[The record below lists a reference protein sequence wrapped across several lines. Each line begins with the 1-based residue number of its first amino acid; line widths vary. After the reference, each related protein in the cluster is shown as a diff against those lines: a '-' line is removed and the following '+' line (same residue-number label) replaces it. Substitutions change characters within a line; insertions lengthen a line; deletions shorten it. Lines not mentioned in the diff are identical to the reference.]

1 MEHLTVGEISG
12 VVALLGGLI
21 GGIIS
26 LIKYAKNGLKSM
38 LKDEFQ
44 VVNNQ
49 IAEVKEDIKEVR
61 EIGHSNSK
69 NGKRNEILLM
79 INTQP
84 EKVDEIERSYED
96 YKALGGNG
104 YIDSLIETWRE
115 EYGKKMI
122 KERLKRKEKNNG

>member
-12 VVALLGGLI
+12 IVALLGGLI

-26 LIKYAKNGLKSM
+26 LFKYAKNGLKSM

-44 VVNNQ
+44 VVNDQ
-49 IAEVKEDIKEVR
+49 IADIKEDVTEIR
-61 EIGHSNSK
+61 EIGNNNAK

-104 YIDSLIETWRE
+104 YIDSLIEAWRE

-122 KERLKRKEKNNG
+122 KERLKRKEKK

>member
-21 GGIIS
+21 GGIIT

-49 IAEVKEDIKEVR
+49 IEEVKEDIKEVC

-84 EKVDEIERSYED
+84 EKVDEIERAFED

-104 YIDSLIETWRE
+104 YIDSLVQAWRE
-115 EYGKKMI
+115 EYEKDLIKKRIKKGKI
-122 KERLKRKEKNNG
+122 NG

>member
-12 VVALLGGLI
+12 IVALLGGLI
-21 GGIIS
+21 GGVIS
-26 LIKYAKNGLKSM
+26 LVKYAKNGLKSM

-49 IAEVKEDIKEVR
+49 IEEVKEDIKEVR
-61 EIGHSNSK
+61 EIGHNNSK

-84 EKVDEIERSYED
+84 EKVDEIERAFED

-104 YIDSLIETWRE
+104 YIDSLVQAWRE
-115 EYGKKMI
+115 EYEKDLI
-122 KERLKRKEKNNG
+122 KERIKKGK

>member
-1 MEHLTVGEISG
+1 MEHITIGEIG
-12 VVALLGGLI
+12 GIVAFLGGLI
-21 GGIIS
+21 GGIAT
-26 LIKYAKNGLKSM
+26 LIKYAKNGLKEM
-38 LKDEFQ
+38 LKGEFQ
-44 VVNNQ
+44 GVNDQ
-49 IAEVKEDIKEVR
+49 IAEIKEDVSEIR
-61 EIGHSNSK
+61 DIGHNNAR

-122 KERLKRKEKNNG
+122 KERLKRKEKK

>member
-1 MEHLTVGEISG
+1 MDHITIGEIGGIIAFLS
-12 VVALLGGLI
+12 GLI
-21 GGIIS
+21 GGIIT
-26 LIKYAKNGLKSM
+26 LIKYAKNGLKEM
-38 LKDEFQ
+38 LKGEFQ
-44 VVNNQ
+44 GVNDQ
-49 IAEVKEDIKEVR
+49 IAEIKEDVSEIR
-61 EIGHSNSK
+61 DIGHNNAR

-122 KERLKRKEKNNG
+122 KERLKRKEKK

>member
-12 VVALLGGLI
+12 IVALLGGLI
-21 GGIIS
+21 GGVIS
-26 LIKYAKNGLKSM
+26 LVNYAKNGLKSM

-44 VVNNQ
+44 VVNDQ
-49 IAEVKEDIKEVR
+49 IEEVKEDIKEVR

-84 EKVDEIERSYED
+84 EKVDEIERAFEE

-104 YIDSLIETWRE
+104 YIDSLVQAWRE
-115 EYGKKMI
+115 EYEKDLI
-122 KERLKRKEKNNG
+122 KERIKKGK

>member
-49 IAEVKEDIKEVR
+49 IEEVKEDIKEVR

-84 EKVDEIERSYED
+84 EKVDEIERAFED

-104 YIDSLIETWRE
+104 YIDSLVQAWRE
-115 EYGKKMI
+115 EYEKDLIKKRIKKGKT
-122 KERLKRKEKNNG
+122 NG

>member
-12 VVALLGGLI
+12 IVALLGGLI
-21 GGIIS
+21 GGVIS
-26 LIKYAKNGLKSM
+26 LFKYAKNGLKSM

-44 VVNNQ
+44 VVNDQ
-49 IAEVKEDIKEVR
+49 IADIKEDVTEIR
-61 EIGHSNSK
+61 EIGNNNAK

-104 YIDSLIETWRE
+104 YIDSLIEAWRE

-122 KERLKRKEKNNG
+122 KKRLKRKEKK

>member
-12 VVALLGGLI
+12 IVALLGGLI

-26 LIKYAKNGLKSM
+26 LFKYAKNGLKSM

-44 VVNNQ
+44 VVSDQ
-49 IAEVKEDIKEVR
+49 IADIKEDVTEIR
-61 EIGHSNSK
+61 EIGNNNAK

-104 YIDSLIETWRE
+104 YIDSLIEAWRE

-122 KERLKRKEKNNG
+122 KERLKRKEKK

>member
-12 VVALLGGLI
+12 IVALLGGLI
-21 GGIIS
+21 GGVLS

-44 VVNNQ
+44 VVNDQ
-49 IAEVKEDIKEVR
+49 IANIKEDVT
-61 EIGHSNSK
+61 EIRKIGNNNAK

-104 YIDSLIETWRE
+104 YIDSLIEAWRE

>member
-12 VVALLGGLI
+12 IVALLCGLI
-21 GGIIS
+21 GGVIS
-26 LIKYAKNGLKSM
+26 LVKYAKNGLKSM

-44 VVNNQ
+44 VVNDQ
-49 IAEVKEDIKEVR
+49 IEEVKEDIKEVR
-61 EIGHSNSK
+61 EIGHNNSK

-84 EKVDEIERSYED
+84 EKVDEIERAFED

-104 YIDSLIETWRE
+104 YIDSLVQAWRE
-115 EYGKKMI
+115 EYEKDLI
-122 KERLKRKEKNNG
+122 KERIKKGK

>member
-12 VVALLGGLI
+12 IVALLGGLI
-21 GGIIS
+21 GGVIS
-26 LIKYAKNGLKSM
+26 LVKYAKNGLKSM

-44 VVNNQ
+44 VVNDQ
-49 IAEVKEDIKEVR
+49 IEEVKEDIKEVR

-84 EKVDEIERSYED
+84 EKVDEIERAFED

-104 YIDSLIETWRE
+104 YIDSLVQAWRE
-115 EYGKKMI
+115 EYEKELI
-122 KERLKRKEKNNG
+122 KERIKKGKING

>member
-1 MEHLTVGEISG
+1 MGNITVGEISSII
-12 VVALLGGLI
+12 ALLVALI

-26 LIKYAKNGLKSM
+26 LFKYAKNGLKGM
-38 LKDEFQ
+38 LKSEFQ
-44 VVNNQ
+44 VVNDQ
-49 IAEVKEDIKEVR
+49 IADIKEDVSEIR
-61 EIGHSNSK
+61 EIGHNNAR

-104 YIDSLIETWRE
+104 YIDSLIEAWRE

-122 KERLKRKEKNNG
+122 KSRLKRKEK

>member
-1 MEHLTVGEISG
+1 MEHLTIGEISG
-12 VVALLGGLI
+12 IVAFIGGLI
-21 GGIIS
+21 GGIIT
-26 LIKYAKNGLKSM
+26 LIKYAKNGLRGM

-44 VVNNQ
+44 GVNDQ

-61 EIGHSNSK
+61 EIGKNNAK

-84 EKVDEIERSYED
+84 EKVDEIERAFED

-104 YIDSLIETWRE
+104 YIDSLVQTWRE
-115 EYGKKMI
+115 EYEKDLI
-122 KERLKRKEKNNG
+122 KARIKRKEKK

>member
-12 VVALLGGLI
+12 IVALLGGLI
-21 GGIIS
+21 GGVIS
-26 LIKYAKNGLKSM
+26 LVKYAKNGLKSM

-44 VVNNQ
+44 VVNDQ
-49 IAEVKEDIKEVR
+49 IEEVKEDIKEVR
-61 EIGHSNSK
+61 EIGQNNAK

-84 EKVDEIERSYED
+84 EKVDEIERAFED

-104 YIDSLIETWRE
+104 YIDSLVQAWRE
-115 EYGKKMI
+115 EYEKDLIKKRIKKGKT
-122 KERLKRKEKNNG
+122 NG

>member
-1 MEHLTVGEISG
+1 MEHLTIGEISG
-12 VVALLGGLI
+12 IVAFIGGLI
-21 GGIIS
+21 GGIIT
-26 LIKYAKNGLKSM
+26 LIKYAKNGLKGM

-44 VVNNQ
+44 GVNDQ

-61 EIGHSNSK
+61 EIGRNNAK

-84 EKVDEIERSYED
+84 EKVDEIERAFED

-104 YIDSLIETWRE
+104 YIDSLVQTWRE
-115 EYGKKMI
+115 EYEKDLI
-122 KERLKRKEKNNG
+122 KARIKRKEKK

>member
-1 MEHLTVGEISG
+1 MDHITIGEIGGIIAFLS
-12 VVALLGGLI
+12 GLI
-21 GGIIS
+21 GGIIT
-26 LIKYAKNGLKSM
+26 LIKYAKNGMKEM
-38 LKDEFQ
+38 LKGEFQ
-44 VVNNQ
+44 GVNDQ
-49 IAEVKEDIKEVR
+49 IAEIKEDVSEIR
-61 EIGHSNSK
+61 DIGHNNAR

-104 YIDSLIETWRE
+104 YIDSLIKTWRE

-122 KERLKRKEKNNG
+122 KERLKRKEKK

>member
-12 VVALLGGLI
+12 IVALLGGLI

-26 LIKYAKNGLKSM
+26 LFKYAKNGLKSM

-49 IAEVKEDIKEVR
+49 IADIKEDVAKIR
-61 EIGHSNSK
+61 EIGNNNAK

-104 YIDSLIETWRE
+104 YIDSLIEAWRE

-122 KERLKRKEKNNG
+122 KERLKRKEKK

>member
-12 VVALLGGLI
+12 IVALLGGLI
-21 GGIIS
+21 GGVIS
-26 LIKYAKNGLKSM
+26 LVKYAKNGLKSM

-44 VVNNQ
+44 VVNDQ
-49 IAEVKEDIKEVR
+49 IEEVKEDIKEVR
-61 EIGHSNSK
+61 EIGYNNSK

-84 EKVDEIERSYED
+84 EKVDEIERAFED

-104 YIDSLIETWRE
+104 YIDSLVQAWRE
-115 EYGKKMI
+115 EYEKDLI
-122 KERLKRKEKNNG
+122 KERIKKGK

>member
-1 MEHLTVGEISG
+1 MEHLTIGEISG
-12 VVALLGGLI
+12 IVALIGGLI
-21 GGIIS
+21 GGIIT
-26 LIKYAKNGLKSM
+26 LIKYAKNGLKGM

-44 VVNNQ
+44 GVNDQ

-61 EIGHSNSK
+61 DIGKNNAK

-84 EKVDEIERSYED
+84 EKVDEIERAFED

-104 YIDSLIETWRE
+104 YIDSLVQTWRE
-115 EYGKKMI
+115 EYEKDLI
-122 KERLKRKEKNNG
+122 KARIKRKEKK

>member
-12 VVALLGGLI
+12 IVALLGGLI
-21 GGIIS
+21 GGVIS
-26 LIKYAKNGLKSM
+26 LVKYAQNGLKSM

-44 VVNNQ
+44 VVNDQ
-49 IAEVKEDIKEVR
+49 IEEVKEDIKEVR

-84 EKVDEIERSYED
+84 EKVDEIERAFEE

-104 YIDSLIETWRE
+104 YIDSLVQAWRE
-115 EYGKKMI
+115 EYEKDLI
-122 KERLKRKEKNNG
+122 KERIKKGK

>member
-12 VVALLGGLI
+12 IVALLGGLI

-26 LIKYAKNGLKSM
+26 LFKYAKNGLKSI

-44 VVNNQ
+44 VVNDQ
-49 IAEVKEDIKEVR
+49 IADIKEDVVEIR
-61 EIGHSNSK
+61 EIGNNNAK

-122 KERLKRKEKNNG
+122 KERLKRKEKK

>member
-1 MEHLTVGEISG
+1 MEHITIGEIG
-12 VVALLGGLI
+12 GIVAFLSGLI
-21 GGIIS
+21 GGIIT
-26 LIKYAKNGLKSM
+26 LIKYAKNGLKEM
-38 LKDEFQ
+38 LKGEFQ
-44 VVNNQ
+44 GVNDQ
-49 IAEVKEDIKEVR
+49 IAEIKEDVSEIR
-61 EIGHSNSK
+61 DIGHNNAR

-122 KERLKRKEKNNG
+122 KERLKRKEKK

>member
-21 GGIIS
+21 GGIIT

-49 IAEVKEDIKEVR
+49 IEEVKEDIKEVC

-84 EKVDEIERSYED
+84 EKVDEIERAFED

-104 YIDSLIETWRE
+104 YVDSLVQAWRE
-115 EYGKKMI
+115 EYEKDLIKKRIKKGKI
-122 KERLKRKEKNNG
+122 NG